1 MHAHMLSR
9 SVSNSLGPYGLQPDR
24 LLYPWDSPDRDTGV
38 GCHADPALL
47 QGGEGPGYRF
57 SSCRER
63 ELLSSRSVQ
72 ASHCGGFSCCQAWA
86 RGHVGFR
93 SCGTQAKIKPASL
106 TSPVLA
112 GGFFMLAPQGK
123 PESNIAIH
131 K

>member
-38 GCHADPALL
+38 GCHADPGLL
-47 QGGEGPGYRF
+47 QGGERPGYRF

-72 ASHCGGFSCCQAWA
+72 ASHLA
-86 RGHVGFR
+86 
-93 SCGTQAKIKPASL
+93 ASL
-106 TSPVLA
+106 VARHGLESMRASLA
-112 GGFFMLAPQGK
+112 VAHRLR
-123 PESNIAIH
+123 SNPRLLH
-131 K
+131 LLCWQVGSLC